1 MFKFKKKTDEE
12 LEQKDTNLNDVI
24 MDESDNDYDEN
35 INISSNNTNDEE
47 EFKNRITRD
56 DLFSATKRNNFE
68 DSENT
73 NNTDEESF
81 NDEPKEDSIVA
92 GTIDNDDIVTEE
104 DTRVEIKEDT
114 KVEIKEETLD
124 ENPKSKKEI
133 RKMKKKEMHESN
145 INTEFKV
152 SSFIL
157 KLIVSVLLFTFTFV
171 IYLYCFQDRVDD
183 AIYITLFCAGGATVL
198 ASIISMFS
206 VVGSFYS
213 PGSRRV
219 ILIFSLV
226 QLLLGIYVIVSAFI
240 YMKYQ
245 DSDFSKIVTKPYFQ
259 YFISASLYLY
269 SVLYLWK
276 TCVHKAKASHLMFWV
291 NIYLITVAC
300 FINATANTVPD
311 KENLIIYA
319 SISLF
324 LGVVLLVISLVEYHV
339 NQKRLKKQIEN
350 EESTNS
356 KDDNSNDNEQDKSQ
370 NNTEE
375 E

>member
-1 MFKFKKKTDEE
+1 MFKFKKKTEE

-24 MDESDNDYDEN
+24 MDESDNDYDGN

-68 DSENT
+68 DLENT
-73 NNTDEESF
+73 NNIDEES
-81 NDEPKEDSIVA
+81 NDEPNEDSIVA
-92 GTIDNDDIVTEE
+92 GTIDNDDIVTE
-104 DTRVEIKEDT
+104 EDT

-133 RKMKKKEMHESN
+133 KKIKKKEMHESN

-157 KLIVSVLLFTFTFV
+157 KLLVSVLLFTFTFV
-171 IYLYCFQDRVDD
+171 IYLFCFQDRVDD

-226 QLLLGIYVIVSAFI
+226 QLLLGVYVIVSAFI

-245 DSDFSKIVTKPYFQ
+245 DSDFSKIVTEPYFQ

-324 LGVVLLVISLVEYHV
+324 LGVVLFVISLVEYHV

-370 NNTEE
+370 NNIEE